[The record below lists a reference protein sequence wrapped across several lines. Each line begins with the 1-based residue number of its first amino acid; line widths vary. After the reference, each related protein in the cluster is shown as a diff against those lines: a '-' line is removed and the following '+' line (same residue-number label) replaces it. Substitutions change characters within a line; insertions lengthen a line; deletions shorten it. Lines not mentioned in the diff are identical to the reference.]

1 MRQKSGILVF
11 LLLWY
16 SEKQN
21 AVPYLRQY
29 SILQYSIYST
39 LWRCQHVVIGIELFN
54 ELFHELFIA
63 QSWPMMAAP
72 VRLSLFVDSNFFL
85 LKMSICCRCHRELS
99 WALSLQLSWALFCA
113 KSSYC
118 IVAAPVRLSLF
129 VNNNLFLLKM
139 SSLSLSSF
147 MSSFMHSFMSS
158 VLRKGVQW
166 WQHLS
171 GFLSSYWRGS
181 QLDTSSSSNREY

>member
-1 MRQKSGILVF
+1 MLYRIYGSTV
-11 LLLWY
+11 Y
-16 SEKQN
+16 
-21 AVPYLRQY
+21 
-29 SILQYSIYST
+29 YST
-39 LWRCQHVVIGIELFN
+39 VFTAHCEDAN
-54 ELFHELFIA
+54 
-63 QSWPMMAAP
+63 M
-72 VRLSLFVDSNFFL
+72 LSLGLSSLMSSFMSSLLRKVDLWWQHLSGYLCLSTANFFL

-181 QLDTSSSSNREY
+181 QLDTSSSSNRE